1 PWKLRVEE
9 PTNRFLYYPIARVL
23 VSVLVKTRVT
33 ANQVTLIQPVI
44 AAVAGYLITFHDW
57 RYLVLGA
64 LTFELRSMLDCVDGT
79 LARAKKSA
87 NPNGHALDAIC
98 DWLGVVFL
106 YLGIYFHFRL

>member
-1 PWKLRVEE
+1 MSSAITPSQQHQTADLEDEVRWKVRVEE
-9 PTNRFLYYPIARVL
+9 PTNRFLYYAIARVL

-44 AAVAGYLITFHDW
+44 AAVAGYLITFHGW

-87 NPNGHALDAIC
+87 NP
-98 DWLGVVFL
+98 
-106 YLGIYFHFRL
+106 